1 MTRRKKMRDYIKR
14 FLIAGLMALC
24 VTLLFLGGKHSQA
37 STNLS
42 QETTHWIWPADGMIT
57 DTYGTRRGSHKGIDI
72 AASLGT
78 PIYAVD
84 GGVVTKSYYS
94 SSYGHVVF
102 VKHNNQIETV
112 YAHLKARLVNT
123 GDRVNAGQQ
132 LGEMGST
139 GDSSGVHLHFEVHLN
154 EWTVDKRNAV
164 NPVLALGEV
173 KVGQEVAVEKEKKES
188 SVLEAVAKTRLYE
201 GHGKTYDAEK
211 QSESVVLGAE
221 KVESHLTHTVQ
232 TGETL
237 STIAEKYNVSIHAI
251 KAANHLTSDT
261 IVVNQTLTIDESFAN
276 KYVVQEGDT
285 LEAIANKTGK
295 SVEQLKVVNQLQ
307 NDFIVP
313 RQVLQLE

>member
-1 MTRRKKMRDYIKR
+1 MRDYIKR

-37 STNLS
+37 SMNIS
-42 QETTHWIWPADGMIT
+42 QETQDWIWPADGMIT

-72 AASLGT
+72 ASSLGT
-78 PIYAVD
+78 PIYSVD

-94 SSYGHVVF
+94 GSYGHVIF
-102 VKHNNQIETV
+102 VKHQNNIETV
-112 YAHLKARLVNT
+112 YAHLKARLVNA
-123 GDRVNAGQQ
+123 GDTVTAGQQ

-173 KVGQEVAVEKEKKES
+173 KVGQEVAVQKEGKGS

-201 GHGKTYDAEK
+201 GHGKTYQTKEE
-211 QSESVVLGAE
+211 SESVVLSAE
-221 KVESHLTHTVQ
+221 KVESTITHTVQ
-232 TGETL
+232 IGETL
-237 STIAEKYNVSIHAI
+237 SSIAEKYNININAI
-251 KAANHLTSDT
+251 KSANHLTSDT
-261 IVVNQTLTIDESFAN
+261 IVVNQVLTIDESYTN

-285 LEAIANKTGK
+285 LEAIAHKTGK
-295 SVEQLKVVNQLQ
+295 SVRQLKQVNQLQ
-307 NDFIVP
+307 NDMIVP
-313 RQVLQLE
+313 KQVLHLE

>member
-1 MTRRKKMRDYIKR
+1 MRDYIKR

-37 STNLS
+37 SMNIS
-42 QETTHWIWPADGMIT
+42 QETADWIWPADGMIT
-57 DTYGTRRGSHKGIDI
+57 DTYGTRKGSHKGIDI
-72 AASLGT
+72 ASSLGT
-78 PIYAVD
+78 PIFSVD

-94 SSYGHVVF
+94 GSYGHVIF
-102 VKHNNQIETV
+102 VKHQNNIETV
-112 YAHLKARLVNT
+112 YAHLKARFVNA
-123 GDRVNAGQQ
+123 GDTVAAGQQ

-173 KVGQEVAVEKEKKES
+173 KVGQEVAVQKREEDS
-188 SVLEAVAKTRLYE
+188 SVLETVAKTRLYE
-201 GHGKTYDAEK
+201 GHGKTYQANEE
-211 QSESVVLGAE
+211 SESVVLSAE
-221 KVESHLTHTVQ
+221 KVESNITHTVK

-237 STIAEKYNVSIHAI
+237 SSIAEQYNISITAI
-251 KAANHLTSDT
+251 QSANHLTSDT
-261 IVVNQTLTIDESFAN
+261 IVVNQTLTIDPSYTN

-285 LEAIANKTGK
+285 LEEIAHKTGK
-295 SVEQLKVVNQLQ
+295 SVQQLKQVNQLQ
-307 NDFIVP
+307 NDMIIP